1 MKKNHKKQGKDGLL
15 ILSEK
20 EREKKLEEERKRE
33 KKLRNLMNGV
43 IEKEEINR
51 KEKICKESVR
61 RRNAKK
67 KEDSDGKRGRK
78 KNYMDLSV

>member
-1 MKKNHKKQGKDGLL
+1 
-15 ILSEK
+15 
-20 EREKKLEEERKRE
+20 
-33 KKLRNLMNGV
+33 MNGV